1 MKYYK
6 VTLDNGEELFH
17 ESKNALTNEEL
28 LKEMQEVATLSPA
41 EVDDVM
47 DIEEIDE
54 EEYEMY
60 AI

>member
-1 MKYYK
+1 MRYYK

-17 ESKNALTNEEL
+17 ESKTSLTNDEL
-28 LKEMQEVATLSPA
+28 LTDMQEVATLSPA
-41 EVDDVM
+41 EVEDVK